1 MTEKATDADIKNIA
15 ENEKSSFSIPLSEK
29 ELYEMLRNPLYRI
42 ITAKDGDEYTGHAVF
57 LITGGVAEI
66 VSVAVSEDK
75 RNHGF
80 GQALIE
86 KIKSISEEESISE
99 ILLEVRVS
107 NTAAISLYE
116 NQGFETIAKRP
127 HFYEKP
133 DEDAY
138 TMKYELEKPE

>member
-42 ITAKDGDEYTGHAVF
+42 ITAKDRGEYAGHAVF
-57 LITGGVAEI
+57 LITGNAAEI
-66 VSVAVSEDK
+66 VSVAVSEHK
-75 RNHGF
+75 RKQGF
-80 GQALIE
+80 GRALLE
-86 KIKSISEEESISE
+86 EIKSRCKEENISE
-99 ILLEVRVS
+99 ILLEVRIS
-107 NTAAISLYE
+107 NIAAISLYE
-116 NQGFETIAKRP
+116 KHGFEKIAQRR

-138 TMKYELEKPE
+138 TMKYELEKSE

>member
-42 ITAKDGDEYTGHAVF
+42 ITAKDGCEYAGHAVF
-57 LITGGVAEI
+57 LITGNVAEI
-66 VSVAVSEDK
+66 ISAAVSEKK
-75 RNHGF
+75 RKQGF

-86 KIKSISEEESISE
+86 KIKSICKEEGVSE
-99 ILLEVRVS
+99 ILLEVRIS
-107 NTAAISLYE
+107 NIAAISLYE
-116 NQGFETIAKRP
+116 KHGFEKIAQRR

-138 TMKYELEKPE
+138 TMKYELEKSE